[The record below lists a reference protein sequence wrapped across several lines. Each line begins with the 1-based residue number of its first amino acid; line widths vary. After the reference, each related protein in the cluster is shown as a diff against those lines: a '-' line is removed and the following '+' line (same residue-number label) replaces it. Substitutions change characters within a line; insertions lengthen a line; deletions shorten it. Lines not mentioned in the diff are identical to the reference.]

1 MALVAKLVE
10 WMNRLRFRTLIN
22 FFTGGIIVGTLLLQ
36 VYYVEI
42 VHETLRENDA
52 GMVREACVQVAGTA
66 ADLAAQLDRVGLE
79 LAFNKMA
86 LDVTSSENA
95 WEWLVHSKQIYTA
108 IHAIRLSSDIIDNV
122 FFTDLDRLVLGYG
135 SEREFGAI
143 TRMHALIQSGALAVD
158 RPQHVRIGDER
169 YYLCSSMRN
178 ETTDRQFYV
187 LIHYNLDSI
196 QSKMAVVQREE
207 AMDFVLIGGQGE
219 WLCGNGEQAQRLYE
233 QYSRGARLEDICPD
247 GVAIEQRI
255 DGTDWR
261 LIAAT
266 AQRRSEADYWTLK
279 TFALLTTATLV
290 VLTAAASYAMKRS
303 IAMPVQS
310 MISYMQGIVESRRYQ
325 PLKVIWHNELGE
337 LADTMNVMLR
347 HLEESN
353 RKTAETKQM
362 LYLAELDKKQ
372 LKINALYSQINP
384 HFLYNTL
391 DCIRSIALV
400 NGQQEIADMTESMA
414 RIFRYSIKSA
424 DKVTVGAEIRCIQEY
439 LRIIQIRH
447 MYSYRIEID
456 VEPQTQYLMIPKLIL
471 QPIVENAVFH
481 GLEQMRSGGALAIRG
496 WTEGERLMLE
506 VEDNGKGMPGEQMDE
521 LQKRLQDET
530 LTVGTLFEGRRSIGL
545 ININA
550 RIRMAY
556 GSRYGVQ
563 IMPKV
568 GAGTCVRLCLRKEM
582 PPDEH
587 G

>member
-1 MALVAKLVE
+1 M
-10 WMNRLRFRTLIN
+10 
-22 FFTGGIIVGTLLLQ
+22 
-36 VYYVEI
+36 
-42 VHETLRENDA
+42 
-52 GMVREACVQVAGTA
+52 
-66 ADLAAQLDRVGLE
+66 
-79 LAFNKMA
+79 
-86 LDVTSSENA
+86 
-95 WEWLVHSKQIYTA
+95 
-108 IHAIRLSSDIIDNV
+108 
-122 FFTDLDRLVLGYG
+122 
-135 SEREFGAI
+135 
-143 TRMHALIQSGALAVD
+143 
-158 RPQHVRIGDER
+158 
-169 YYLCSSMRN
+169 
-178 ETTDRQFYV
+178 
-187 LIHYNLDSI
+187 
-196 QSKMAVVQREE
+196 
-207 AMDFVLIGGQGE
+207 
-219 WLCGNGEQAQRLYE
+219 
-233 QYSRGARLEDICPD
+233 
-247 GVAIEQRI
+247 
-255 DGTDWR
+255 
-261 LIAAT
+261 
-266 AQRRSEADYWTLK
+266 
-279 TFALLTTATLV
+279 

-400 NGQQEIADMTESMA
+400 NDQQEIADMTESMA